1 MNLGTT
7 IIGIICVA
15 LCAMPFILTS
25 TNKNKKKKTVLNT
38 LINLANQHNSEIS
51 QHEICS
57 YYSIG
62 IDESKKSVSFIL
74 DNEETI
80 KKDFINLS
88 SIKTCDVVNLKNTQK
103 DTERLYLKLTH
114 IDKSQPH
121 AILEFYNSEINYQLG
136 SELQSIEK
144 WNTLINSMLHKTNK
158 NLAV

>member
-25 TNKNKKKKTVLNT
+25 VNKNKKKKTVLNT
-38 LINLANQHNSEIS
+38 LIDLANQHNSEIS

-80 KKDFINLS
+80 KKDFINLAT
-88 SIKTCDVVNLKNTQK
+88 IKTCDIVDLKKPRK
-103 DTERLYLKLTH
+103 DTERLYLKLSP
-114 IDKSQPH
+114 IDKSKPDV
-121 AILEFYNSEINYQLG
+121 ILEFYNSEINYQLG

-144 WNTLINSMLHKTNK
+144 WNTLINSMLPSSK
-158 NLAV
+158 